1 MMKPTC
7 TRRLEFDAAHRVTRH
22 ESKCRNLH
30 GHRYAVEITV
40 EADGLDEC
48 GRVVDFGEVKS
59 IVGTWI
65 DERWDHGTLLH
76 PDDVD
81 LHALCD
87 ASGWRHYTMSSEPTA
102 ENIAA
107 ELGRVAGE
115 LLAGRGLRIVRV
127 RVYETPNC
135 WADWLGP
142 EST

>member
-1 MMKPTC
+1 MKPTC

-76 PDDVD
+76 PDDAD
-81 LHALCD
+81 LHALCE
-87 ASGWRHYTMSSEPTA
+87 ASGWRHYTMPSEPTA

-107 ELGRVAGE
+107 ELGRIAGD
-115 LLAGRGLRIVRV
+115 LLAGRGLRIVRI

-142 EST
+142 ESA